1 MRALRVSED
10 IVPVSQFKTEA
21 AEWLKRC
28 AATGQAVVITQ
39 NGKPA
44 GVLVSPLVFDE
55 LTERKRFVAAVEEG
69 LQDARAGR
77 LTDHASV
84 VSQVRKRY
92 RQHRSR

>member
-21 AEWLKRC
+21 AEWLRRC

-44 GVLVSPLVFDE
+44 GVLVSPSVFDE
-55 LTERKRFVAAVEEG
+55 LTERRRFVAAVEEG
-69 LQDARAGR
+69 LQDGDAGR
-77 LTDHASV
+77 LADHASV
-84 VSQVRKRY
+84 VSQIRKRY
-92 RQHRSR
+92 RRHRSR

>member
-44 GVLVSPLVFDE
+44 GVLISPRVFDE
-55 LTERKRFVAAVEEG
+55 LTELKRFVATIQEG
-69 LQDARAGR
+69 LQDAEAGR

-84 VSQVRKRY
+84 VSQVRQRY

>member
-28 AATGQAVVITQ
+28 TATGQAVVITQ

-44 GVLVSPLVFDE
+44 GVLISPSVFDE

-69 LQDARAGR
+69 LRDSEAGR
-77 LTDHASV
+77 LTDHKSV
-84 VSQVRKRY
+84 VSELRQRY
-92 RQHRSR
+92 HKHSIR